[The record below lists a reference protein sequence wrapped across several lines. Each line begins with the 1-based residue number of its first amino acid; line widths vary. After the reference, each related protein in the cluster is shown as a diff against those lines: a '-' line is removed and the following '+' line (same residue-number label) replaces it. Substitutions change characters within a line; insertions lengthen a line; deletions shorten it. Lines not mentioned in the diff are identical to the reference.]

1 MDTTHT
7 KGEKK
12 MYAETILRH
21 CERQKRKPRHGEVSV
36 IRQQIGRIRECYA
49 PSERHQADELE
60 QRLNRLLGARDE

>member
-1 MDTTHT
+1 
-7 KGEKK
+7 

-21 CERQKRKPRHGEVSV
+21 CERQNRKPRHGEVSV
-36 IRQQIGRIRECYA
+36 IKQQIERIRTTYD